1 MLGPYRGKKPR
12 LGKNVFVAANATVI
26 GDVTIGDFSSVW
38 FNSVLRGD
46 DHYIKIGRNTNVQDS
61 CVLHGTADR
70 FPLNIGDGVTIG
82 HGCILHGC
90 TLGDNCLVG
99 MGAVVLD
106 GAEIGEGCLVASGS
120 VVLQGS
126 RIEPGTLVAGI
137 PAVRKKDV
145 GPEMREEIK
154 QSAIEYARLA
164 SWYIREFRPTD

>member
-1 MLGPYRGKKPR
+1 MPRFGKD
-12 LGKNVFVAANATVI
+12 VFVAPNATVI

-38 FNSVLRGD
+38 FNAVLRGD
-46 DHYIKIGRNTNVQDS
+46 DHYIRIGEHTNVQDS

-82 HGCILHGC
+82 HGCVLHGC

-106 GAEIGEGCLVASGS
+106 GAEIGEGCLIASGS

-137 PAVRKKDV
+137 PAVKKKDV
-145 GPEMREEIK
+145 GKAVLEEIR
-154 QSAIEYARLA
+154 QSAAEYTKLA
-164 SWYIREFRPTD
+164 SWYRKEFRPTS